1 MNNDLFKVLNVD
13 FIISRLH
20 AENVWLIKKIKEDQQ
35 KIKVIRDWLIDLM
48 EENPSMEYCVN
59 PTCGQP
65 LDFNTIIENIYE
77 DGAVLE
83 SFYAMTK
90 TSVIPRFLCC
100 RCLSLVEVIKKGPIQ
115 VFDDPEVLA
124 DVNKMIE
131 DTRTD
136 WLNKM
141 VWGE

>member
-1 MNNDLFKVLNVD
+1 VD

-83 SFYAMTK
+83 SFYQMSK
-90 TSVIPRFLCC
+90 TDVIPRFLCC
-100 RCLSLVEVIKKGPIQ
+100 TCLKLAELIITDGPVRTFEDVDMTIENKDAYYLNELLKKDG
-115 VFDDPEVLA
+115 
-124 DVNKMIE
+124 
-131 DTRTD
+131 
-136 WLNKM
+136 
-141 VWGE
+141 